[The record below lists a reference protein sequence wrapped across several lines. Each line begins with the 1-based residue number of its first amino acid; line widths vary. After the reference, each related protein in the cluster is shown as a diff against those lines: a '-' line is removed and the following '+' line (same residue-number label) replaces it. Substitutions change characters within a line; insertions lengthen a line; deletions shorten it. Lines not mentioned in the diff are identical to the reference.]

1 MRLVLSVSFPIFY
14 RKRISVNIQH
24 LQILELGL
32 LFSRP
37 SEVGEY
43 FFKGP
48 DEVVADRKDV
58 QLIAVVET
66 VNEGDLIVIEGE
78 VG

>member
-14 RKRISVNIQH
+14 RERISVNIQH
-24 LQILELGL
+24 LQIFEPGL
-32 LFSRP
+32 FFSRP

-43 FFKGP
+43 FFKGS
-48 DEVVADRKDV
+48 DEVVTDRKDV
-58 QLIAVVET
+58 KLIAVVET